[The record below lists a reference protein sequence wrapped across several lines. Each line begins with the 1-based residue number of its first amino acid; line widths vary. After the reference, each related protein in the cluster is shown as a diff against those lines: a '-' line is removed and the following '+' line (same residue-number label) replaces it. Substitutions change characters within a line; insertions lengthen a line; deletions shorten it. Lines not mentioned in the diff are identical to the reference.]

1 MAPDV
6 AVLGAG
12 GWGAALAIAQAAAGR
27 RVLLWA
33 RRPERA
39 AAIAASRRLSPYLP
53 DDLALPDAV
62 DVTGDLAEAA
72 RASITLLVTP
82 AQAARDVLARFSP
95 AGKLVLCCK
104 GVEQSSSVLMTDVAA
119 AVAPQTEVF
128 VLSGPNFAAEV
139 ARGLPAAATLA
150 GSSLEVAA
158 ALAGDLA
165 SPAFRLYPSSDPIG
179 AAVGGALKNV
189 IAIAAGAVEGAGLG
203 ENARAAVATR
213 GLAELAR
220 IAVALGAE
228 RETMMGLAGVGD
240 LMLTCSG
247 RQSRNFSLGI
257 ELGQGRALAEILAD
271 RPSTPEGVAT
281 AAAARALA
289 DKQRVD
295 APIVAAVDDV
305 LAGRLDVARAVQA
318 LMSRPQALDERA

>member
-39 AAIAASRRLSPYLP
+39 AAIAASRRLTPYLP
-53 DDLALPDAV
+53 DDVALPEAV
-62 DVTGDLAEAA
+62 AVTGDLAEAVA
-72 RASITLLVTP
+72 PITLVVTP
-82 AQAARDVLARFSP
+82 AQATRDVLARLNP

-104 GVEQSSSVLMTDVAA
+104 GVEQGTSALMTDVATA
-119 AVAPQTEVF
+119 AAPKAEVF
-128 VLSGPNFAAEV
+128 VLSGPNFAGEV

-150 GSSLEVAA
+150 GPSLEAAA
-158 ALAGDLA
+158 ALAGELA
-165 SPAFRLYPSSDPIG
+165 APAFRLYPSSDPVG

-257 ELGQGRALAEILAD
+257 ELGQGRELAEALAG

-289 DKQRVD
+289 ERQGVD

-318 LMSRPQALDERA
+318 LMARPQALDERA